1 MIKFGEVLN
10 DQITNSNSH
19 LCAERY
25 TISRINDNFQDWIHW
40 MVTGLERNRE
50 NANKILLMY

>member
-25 TISRINDNFQDWIHW
+25 TIS
-40 MVTGLERNRE
+40 LERNRE

>member
-10 DQITNSNSH
+10 DQITNSYSN

-25 TISRINDNFQDWIHW
+25 AISHINDNFRGWIHW